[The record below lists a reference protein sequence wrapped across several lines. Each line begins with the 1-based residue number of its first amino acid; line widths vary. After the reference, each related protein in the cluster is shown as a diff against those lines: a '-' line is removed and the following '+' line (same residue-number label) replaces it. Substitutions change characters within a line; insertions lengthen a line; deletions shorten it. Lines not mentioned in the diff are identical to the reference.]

1 MSNPSTSIE
10 NGIASKNGRNEM
22 QDSQKLP
29 AYDRF
34 ARTVQ
39 WAKLH
44 HKEETED

>member
-1 MSNPSTSIE
+1 MSNPSNSIE
-10 NGIASKNGRNEM
+10 KGINPKNGRNEM
-22 QDSQKLP
+22 RDSQKLP

-44 HKEETED
+44 HKEENET